1 MSKLGC
7 MLTPRYEL
15 ATWSDS
21 ILDDAVEF
29 AKTHQAIFR
38 GKNPPVGKSQLY
50 GLANV
55 ANNASNFQEVRKF
68 INHQEQKAVQRAEAS
83 SRASAHIHEEVIA
96 FWTTVGGT
104 LSKFAETARSLSDKS
119 GLTKLGKPN
128 REARKDVDV
137 LHRTLAV
144 EYLQHLTAEI
154 LFIAKQPMQ
163 RERQQPQRVQS
174 TRPRRNNTGPRRSR

>member
-7 MLTPRYEL
+7 MLTLRHEV

-21 ILDDAVEF
+21 VLDDAVEF
-29 AKTHQAIFR
+29 AKMHQAIFT
-38 GKNPPVGKSQLY
+38 GKNPAVGQSQLY

-55 ANNASNFQEVRKF
+55 ANNASNFQGVRKF
-68 INHQEQKAVQRAEAS
+68 INHQAQKAEQRGNQEPA
-83 SRASAHIHEEVIA
+83 VN
-96 FWTTVGGT
+96 FWTGVGQK
-104 LSKFAETARSLSDKS
+104 LSQLAETARSLSDKS
-119 GLTKLGKPN
+119 GLTNLAETN
-128 REARKDVDV
+128 RKAREDVDAR
-137 LHRTLAV
+137 HRTLAV

-154 LFIAKQPMQ
+154 LFIAKQQPMQ